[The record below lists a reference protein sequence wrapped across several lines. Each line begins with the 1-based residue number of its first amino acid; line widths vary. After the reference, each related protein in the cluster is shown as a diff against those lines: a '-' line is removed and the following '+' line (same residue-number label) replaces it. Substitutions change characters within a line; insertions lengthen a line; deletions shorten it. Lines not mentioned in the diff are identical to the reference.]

1 VSPEARVSVDK
12 LFAEPFEPL
21 WVKWQREA
29 ALQEWLERLNLCKV
43 KRARRRRIITDP
55 IEIAWRREADES
67 HRRIMANCRGVW
79 RIC

>member
-1 VSPEARVSVDK
+1 MSDTVKESVDR
-12 LFAEPFEPL
+12 LFNEPFEPV
-21 WVKWQREA
+21 WMKRQREA

-55 IEIAWRREADES
+55 IEIAWRREAEES